1 MFHKEQSALEV
12 LKLVSMCHLDV
23 AKYRSKPLNVLKV
36 CNLGPKQFNTPSDR
50 DLVLDMEDYACD
62 VAEKTEEIK
71 NEGDDG
77 G

>member
-1 MFHKEQSALEV
+1 MGAPGRIVSQV
-12 LKLVSMCHLDV
+12 LTPQPFE
-23 AKYRSKPLNVLKV
+23 AVL
-36 CNLGPKQFNTPSDR
+36 NTPSDR